1 LEFDEAGDED
11 ELFRELPKGVHRLLS
26 DMKRPDSPRRRERI
40 CSFQVATLRSMFGMM
55 DCVTSSRIK
64 VRKLLMSE
72 SGRYGV
78 GSVMS
83 SVVSVSCSKHKNE
96 ESIFNS
102 KTYPVSESLPTLPRP
117 TSTRTSVLAH
127 CRHLRVS

>member
-1 LEFDEAGDED
+1 LEFDEAVDED

-40 CSFQVATLRSMFGMM
+40 CSFHVATLRSMFGIM

-64 VRKLLMSE
+64 VRRLLMSE

-78 GSVMS
+78 GSVIS
-83 SVVSVSCSKHKNE
+83 SVVSVS
-96 ESIFNS
+96 
-102 KTYPVSESLPTLPRP
+102 R
-117 TSTRTSVLAH
+117 R
-127 CRHLRVS
+127 